1 MSTEESMPAQRGQDL
16 SRQGGVVAGMT
27 LVSRITGL
35 LRDVILSYLFGAS
48 AVADMFFVA
57 LRIPN
62 FFRRL
67 FAEGAFNQAFVPV
80 LTRYANEGRAS
91 LLAFI
96 APLSGLFALT
106 LSLVVL
112 LGVLMAPQITALFA
126 PGFVADEAKLEATAA
141 LVRITFPYLGF
152 IALTAY
158 AGSLLNVHGRFALPA
173 FTPVLLN
180 LSLIAAALT
189 ALAGVTHWPAASV
202 LAWGV
207 LLAGLMQLLVQLPV
221 LVRLGLLPRPNLEH
235 RQSGV
240 RQVGK
245 LLVPAVLA
253 ASVGQINAL
262 VNTALASTLMTGSIA
277 WLYYA
282 DRLLELPIGL
292 VAVALGTVMLPH
304 LSRQVAQDDRQQF
317 RRTLDWGLNL
327 GLMLAMPAAVALFVL
342 AEGLLASLYMSF
354 ATGAMTALDVR
365 MAALALQ
372 MFAVALPGFVLVKI
386 LAPAF
391 FANEDTRT
399 PLRYAAGAVAANLMV
414 SLASFRWFGHVGL
427 AWATAISAW
436 THALLLYAGLRRQ
449 ELYTL
454 TGQVWPLL
462 WRTLL
467 SSTVLGGVLV
477 VVAPADMWLEVDPW
491 ARLGWILGISLAGM
505 LLYVGLMALLGV
517 RLAHIRHISGTD
529 PGL

>member
-1 MSTEESMPAQRGQDL
+1 MWFGIVTLFPEMFRAVTE
-16 SRQGGVVAGMT
+16 AG
-27 LVSRITGL
+27 ITGRAV
-35 LRDVILSYLFGAS
+35 RD
-48 AVADMFFVA
+48 
-57 LRIPN
+57 
-62 FFRRL
+62 
-67 FAEGAFNQAFVPV
+67 
-80 LTRYANEGRAS
+80 
-91 LLAFI
+91 
-96 APLSGLFALT
+96 
-106 LSLVVL
+106 
-112 LGVLMAPQITALFA
+112 
-126 PGFVADEAKLEATAA
+126 
-141 LVRITFPYLGF
+141 
-152 IALTAY
+152 
-158 AGSLLNVHGRFALPA
+158 
-173 FTPVLLN
+173 
-180 LSLIAAALT
+180 
-189 ALAGVTHWPAASV
+189 
-202 LAWGV
+202 
-207 LLAGLMQLLVQLPV
+207 
-221 LVRLGLLPRPNLEH
+221 
-235 RQSGV
+235 
-240 RQVGK
+240 
-245 LLVPAVLA
+245 
-253 ASVGQINAL
+253 
-262 VNTALASTLMTGSIA
+262 
-277 WLYYA
+277 
-282 DRLLELPIGL
+282 GL

-491 ARLGWILGISLAGM
+491 ARLGWISGISLAGM